1 MFFGTPEWAVPSLEA
16 LLAAETEVVAVVT
29 NPDRPA
35 GRGMALRMSPVKQ
48 AAESAGIRVLQPARA
63 RDPEFIE
70 AIRDLTPDVAVVV
83 AYGKILPLDLLEV
96 PPHGFV
102 NVHFSVLPA
111 YRGAAPVQRAIM
123 EGAATTGVSI
133 MVLTEGMDEGP
144 VLAVD
149 TTPVAP
155 TDTAATVGERLAV
168 QGAKLLAETLPT
180 YVDGS
185 LLPKE
190 QDHASATYASKLSP
204 EEARID
210 WSWDAERID
219 RFVRGLDPMPGAW
232 TTLGGKRLKV
242 RSMALGEDS
251 GTLAPGELAAGA
263 ALTVG
268 TGSVPVELTE
278 VQLEGKK
285 RMSGIELRRG
295 LRLDE
300 GVRLV

>member
-1 MFFGTPEWAVPSLEA
+1 
-16 LLAAETEVVAVVT
+16 
-29 NPDRPA
+29 
-35 GRGMALRMSPVKQ
+35 MALRMSPVKQ
-48 AAESAGIRVLQPARA
+48 AAESAGIPVLQPARA

-70 AIRDLTPDVAVVV
+70 AIRDLTTDVAVVV
-83 AYGKILPLDLLEV
+83 AYGKILPVDLLEV

-123 EGAATTGVSI
+123 DGAATTGVSI

-155 TDTAATVGERLAV
+155 TDTAATVGQRLAV
-168 QGAKLLAETLPT
+168 QGAKLLVEALPR

-185 LLPKE
+185 LLPQE
-190 QDHASATYASKLSP
+190 QDHANATYASKLTP

-210 WSWDAERID
+210 WSWEAERID

-242 RSMALGEDS
+242 RSVALAEDS

-263 ALTVG
+263 PLTVG

-295 LRLDE
+295 LRMDG
-300 GVRLV
+300 GVRLS